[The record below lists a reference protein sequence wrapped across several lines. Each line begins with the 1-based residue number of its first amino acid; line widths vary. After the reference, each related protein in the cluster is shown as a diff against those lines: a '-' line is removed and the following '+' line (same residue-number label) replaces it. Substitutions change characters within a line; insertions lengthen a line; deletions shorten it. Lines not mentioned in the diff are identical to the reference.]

1 MKYKQDYTTRF
12 AIDYIGSNLDNIDT
26 YLALTA
32 AESTTV
38 FKNNEQINEYFRSYS
53 PDITYGEAETIMS
66 YTNRFY
72 GRINSLKRGFWDYE
86 ALGRLTPEDKAYY
99 LKYADDMEKI
109 INKVTPLQTNISTYR
124 GTDLKNFRRFGISSL
139 DDLASL
145 LNQYIYDDSFVSTSL
160 LANQSFFKEN
170 KEAYNGNNIQI
181 EYLIPKD
188 SQDGLFVPLSF
199 YDVESEY
206 LINCGN
212 LAKVIDVKI
221 DHEKEEAYIKM
232 ILVPKKVWDKNYYQ
246 ESQRNL

>member
-1 MKYKQDYTTRF
+1 MKYKQDHNTRF

-26 YLALTA
+26 YLTLTA
-32 AESTTV
+32 GEPTTV
-38 FKNNEQINEYFRSYS
+38 FKNNEQINAYFKSYS
-53 PDITYGEAETIMS
+53 PDMTYSEAETIMS
-66 YTNRFY
+66 YTNRLY
-72 GRINSLKRGFWDYE
+72 GRINSLKRGFWNYE

-99 LKYADDMEKI
+99 LKYADDMERI
-109 INKVTPLQTNISTYR
+109 INKVTPLPSNISTYR
-124 GTDLKNFRRFGISSL
+124 GTDLKNFHRFGISSL
-139 DDLASL
+139 EDLASL

-170 KEAYNGNNIQI
+170 KAAYNGNNIQI

-199 YDVESEY
+199 YDVEREY

-221 DHEKEEAYIKM
+221 DYEKEEAYIKM
-232 ILVPKKVWDKNYYQ
+232 ILVPKKVWDRNYYQ